1 MTINEARRLQAVAR
15 WHRRIA
21 MAVMAWLVFLALTGL
36 AVNHANGWGLDRA
49 RLAAPLQRLVY
60 GIELD
65 IPSYCELFPQVG
77 EECSRV
83 FASLELPFGRMLVA
97 DSSLLLMD
105 GEGSL
110 VERLPAVMTGLATID
125 AVFADGDAVF
135 LRGGGRV
142 VRADSEL
149 VEFEQVVDDGGFA
162 VEPAWQER
170 PKSAA
175 GVTWER
181 FVLDLHAA
189 RFLGPL
195 ATWFNDLMAVLI
207 LLLAA
212 SGAWLHRL
220 KRNGNGR

>member
-1 MTINEARRLQAVAR
+1 MTIEQARRLQVVAR
-15 WHRRIA
+15 WHRRVA
-21 MAVMAWLVFLALTGL
+21 LAVMAWLAFLALTGI

-60 GIELD
+60 GIESNA
-65 IPSYCELFPQVG
+65 PPHCEDFPQAG
-77 EECSRV
+77 EECARV
-83 FASLELPFGRMLVA
+83 FASLELPFGRLLVA
-97 DSSLLLMD
+97 DSSLLLLD

-110 VERLPAVMTGLATID
+110 VERLPAAMTGLAAID
-125 AVFADGDAVF
+125 AALADGDAVF
-135 LRGGGRV
+135 LRGGSRV
-142 VRADSEL
+142 VRAGSDL
-149 VEFEQVVDDGGFA
+149 VEFVPAASFPDDSSGS
-162 VEPAWQER
+162 AWQRR
-170 PKSAA
+170 PETAA

-181 FVLDLHAA
+181 FLLDLHAA

-220 KRNGNGR
+220 RRNGNGR